1 MFILGCKTS
10 ILTSQRGSQRGRGG
24 GVEEG
29 VRLVT
34 PPSRGL
40 KHTCLTRRGQRTW
53 SPSLR
58 RILGIRAAAAKE
70 AGSHPLPPQSHP
82 CLCTPPPNYSP
93 LCCSGGLFPCLSP
106 SPILTPADK
115 RAIQVMGWIC
125 CFPTLQRGQGI
136 ALRPGSLSCPM
147 AGVTAPSSQ
156 GSLG

>member
-10 ILTSQRGSQRGRGG
+10 ILTSHRGSQRGRGG

-40 KHTCLTRRGQRTW
+40 KHTCLTPRGQPTW

-70 AGSHPLPPQSHP
+70 AGSHPLPPQSPP
-82 CLCTPPPNYSP
+82 CLCTPPPQLFSTLLLRRPVP
-93 LCCSGGLFPCLSP
+93 LPVPLPHPDP
-106 SPILTPADK
+106 S
-115 RAIQVMGWIC
+115 R
-125 CFPTLQRGQGI
+125 
-136 ALRPGSLSCPM
+136 
-147 AGVTAPSSQ
+147 
-156 GSLG
+156 